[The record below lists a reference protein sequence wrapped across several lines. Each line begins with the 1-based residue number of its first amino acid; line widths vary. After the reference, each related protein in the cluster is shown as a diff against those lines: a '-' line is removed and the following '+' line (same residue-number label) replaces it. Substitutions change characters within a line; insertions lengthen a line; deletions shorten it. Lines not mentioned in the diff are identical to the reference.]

1 MPLRDSLKNIGGIF
15 LGRGFTVP
23 QTFASAFVNELS
35 SSFFYMSFAEDWN
48 SSYLPSANKTKRR
61 ILLFTKEEQK
71 KINEARKMRG
81 LPDLSAMMAAQ
92 LGLPSAELLIPSSEM
107 AATDATDASLQRRDS
122 SPGAATATSKK
133 KSKKRSHADPS
144 IVDDPETR
152 SEGNDRS
159 ESVEPSM
166 KKRKKKKQRSLEK
179 NAANRSTQVAHS
191 SAQAGS
197 IAGPPL
203 NLALIDEPRNDQT
216 PGSFGCCSA
225 EPWGV
230 GSWFVDWWCSDR

>member
-1 MPLRDSLKNIGGIF
+1 
-15 LGRGFTVP
+15 
-23 QTFASAFVNELS
+23 
-35 SSFFYMSFAEDWN
+35 MSFAEDWN

-92 LGLPSAELLIPSSEM
+92 LGLPSAEPLIPSSEM

-166 KKRKKKKQRSLEK
+166 KKRKKKKQRSPEE
-179 NAANRSTQVAHS
+179 NVTNRGTEVAHS
-191 SAQAGS
+191 SARASS
-197 IAGPPL
+197 IVGPPL
-203 NLALIDEPRNDQT
+203 NLALTDEPRMSRPRFRSGRKNWASEQVGNDQT

-230 GSWFVDWWCSDR
+230 GSWFVEWWCSGR